1 MDKVNDQYYINQI
14 LLGETNMF
22 AVLVDRYKDL
32 IFTLAIKMVKNREI
46 AEEVSQD
53 TFIKIFN
60 SLNKFKGDSKF
71 STWIYKIAY
80 NTCLDYLK
88 KNKKEENHVVIDELK
103 GHLIK
108 TTDNALSDLEDQERK
123 QDIQNCLNL
132 LPSEESFLLTLFYFE
147 DQNLNEIGKIMDIS
161 ANNVKI
167 KLFRSRKKLAVI
179 LKERLEPEILDYYEI
194 GKISEQTK
202 SEECR

>member
-1 MDKVNDQYYINQI
+1 MDKVNDQYYINKI

-22 AVLVDRYKDL
+22 AILVDRYKDL

-80 NTCLDYLK
+80 NTSLDYLK
-88 KNKKEENHVVIDELK
+88 KNKKEENHIVIDELK
-103 GHLIK
+103 GYLVK

-123 QDIQNCLNL
+123 RDIQNCLNL
-132 LPSEESFLLTLFYFE
+132 LPSEDSFLLTLFYFD

-161 ANNVKI
+161 VSNVKI

-179 LKERLEPEILDYYEI
+179 LKERLEPEILDYYET
-194 GKISEQTK
+194 GKVSAQTK
-202 SEECR
+202 SEEC